1 MNDLEADCPRNECS
15 RCRLQIFVLSCL
27 FTAVKRFLF
36 FLCIFPDNFLLKI
49 KYICYC
55 FFYFVSTIRHIN
67 IIIMSLHMGEIQIFI
82 SLMRINKQI
91 KFSLK
96 DTNKEASRLYAE
108 LLLMSSRSMQ
118 MLSLMSSRST
128 LIIGTSSLTCGWH
141 ADDMQLLPGVVLFK
155 IRELKQVKSQRNQTN
170 H

>member
-1 MNDLEADCPRNECS
+1 MKVHSHGAATAAATATLTIGFHCNSWTHSHCCGKVMQLND
-15 RCRLQIFVLSCL
+15 
-27 FTAVKRFLF
+27 
-36 FLCIFPDNFLLKI
+36 
-49 KYICYC
+49 
-55 FFYFVSTIRHIN
+55 
-67 IIIMSLHMGEIQIFI
+67 
-82 SLMRINKQI
+82 
-91 KFSLK
+91 
-96 DTNKEASRLYAE
+96 NKEASKLYAA

-118 MLSLMSSRST
+118 MLSLMSSRSM